1 MPNPFMKPWSRA
13 TSTVGWF
20 SSASRKATWG
30 VLVLAPSVLAAHAAM
45 SRPALKLSVA
55 KVASA
60 ASMGSSGVSRAM
72 TRMPASRA
80 FFTVGTMA
88 LVSLG
93 VMRMPLAP
101 AEMRFSMAATCVS
114 LSPSNLPAKLC
125 TRAPTFLAVASAPSR
140 ILTKKGLL
148 SVLVMRPM
156 KTSAALAG
164 PAVPATR
171 TATAASSQIADLE
184 WSVMISSGKPRA
196 PNPLPGVAA
205 CSLQAAALFGKP
217 PCGEVMLV
225 SAANGEE
232 LARRGLFAEGPVT
245 LAIRANDTTDIW
257 LPRGAAYS
265 AEPSRP
271 FRTASLERVRP
282 FCDLGLY
289 SMTFNNRLDRD
300 HASLEAYAR
309 FREEAL
315 RAGFRHFLEVF
326 NPNAPAGLAPE
337 AVPSFVN
344 DSVVRALAGVTS
356 AERPLFLKIAY
367 NGARALEE
375 LVEHDPSLIV
385 GILGGAA
392 GTTRDT
398 FELLSQAMR
407 HGARVALFGRK
418 INLAESPLE
427 MLGFMWRV
435 VRGEVGAA
443 EAVRGYHAALGKKGL
458 RPRRSLE
465 EDSLVTE
472 PVLLPR

>member
-20 SSASRKATWG
+20 SSASRKATWA
-30 VLVLAPSVLAAHAAM
+30 VLVLAPSVLAAHSPM

-217 PCGEVMLV
+217 PCGEAMPILE
-225 SAANGEE
+225 SAAG
-232 LARRGLFAEGPVT
+232 
-245 LAIRANDTTDIW
+245 
-257 LPRGAAYS
+257 
-265 AEPSRP
+265 
-271 FRTASLERVRP
+271 
-282 FCDLGLY
+282 
-289 SMTFNNRLDRD
+289 
-300 HASLEAYAR
+300 
-309 FREEAL
+309 
-315 RAGFRHFLEVF
+315 
-326 NPNAPAGLAPE
+326 
-337 AVPSFVN
+337 
-344 DSVVRALAGVTS
+344 
-356 AERPLFLKIAY
+356 
-367 NGARALEE
+367 
-375 LVEHDPSLIV
+375 
-385 GILGGAA
+385 
-392 GTTRDT
+392 
-398 FELLSQAMR
+398 
-407 HGARVALFGRK
+407 
-418 INLAESPLE
+418 AESTPPPVAA
-427 MLGFMWRV
+427 FV
-435 VRGEVGAA
+435 CGA
-443 EAVRGYHAALGKKGL
+443 
-458 RPRRSLE
+458 
-465 EDSLVTE
+465 
-472 PVLLPR
+472 